1 MDEQCEDVSHNIA
14 QTHSPYHLKSLPKY
28 QHQPGRNIEVR
39 RRGREIH
46 NMKKNVR
53 KTHTQIQLRVQTL
66 QRWAITLLL
75 PHPPFTI
82 WQMRKI
88 LMHCSWISISIK
100 HTNTNLYTNTY
111 TNTFT
116 NTNTAPLSRPFTI
129 WQMRKILMHCKLIS
143 YTNISHS
150 YLHRYLGQW

>member
-14 QTHSPYHLKSLPKY
+14 QTHSPSHLKSLPKY

-66 QRWAITLLL
+66 QRWAITLQL
-75 PHPPFTI
+75 PHPPNPSPSDKCA
-82 WQMRKI
+82 RYS
-88 LMHCSWISISIK
+88 C
-100 HTNTNLYTNTY
+100 
-111 TNTFT
+111 
-116 NTNTAPLSRPFTI
+116 TAVGYQYQSNIQIQIYIQIRIQTHLQIQIRLPLADPSPSD
-129 WQMRKILMHCKLIS
+129 KCA
-143 YTNISHS
+143 
-150 YLHRYLGQW
+150 RY